1 LSAGVGT
8 TFNVIC
14 PVAFASRSDTYFD
27 PADIAEAFAI
37 RVEY

>member
-1 LSAGVGT
+1 MGT
-8 TFNVIC
+8 TFSMIC
-14 PVAFASRSDTYFD
+14 PVAFASRSDAYFD